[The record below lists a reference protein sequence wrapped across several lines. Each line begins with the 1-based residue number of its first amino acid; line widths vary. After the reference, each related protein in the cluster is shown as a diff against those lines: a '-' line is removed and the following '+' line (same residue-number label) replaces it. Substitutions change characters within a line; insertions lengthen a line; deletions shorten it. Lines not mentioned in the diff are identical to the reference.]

1 MHEVAYKTKE
11 MDPKVLKSISDLRN
25 KFHKSV
31 SLCSSPI
38 SSPIYFFYDYI
49 MIFLL
54 PSQSSP
60 PFFYIF
66 LLVLLTVTALS
77 AAATTQSKCKF
88 EAIFN
93 FGDSNSDT
101 GGFWAV
107 FPAQHGPNGMTFFKK
122 PTGRATDGRLILDF
136 LANSVGL
143 PFISPYMKAIGSDF
157 KHGANFATLA
167 STVLL
172 PTTSLF
178 VTGISPFSLAIQL
191 NQMKEFKLRVDELYS
206 SSSSFSKG
214 WSQLPP
220 PDIFGKALYTFYIGQ
235 NDFTSNLKAI
245 GIEGVN
251 QYLPQVVS
259 QIIDTIKEVYKLG
272 GETFLVMNMA
282 PVGCY
287 PALLVQLP
295 HKSSDIDQYGCFISY
310 NKAVTDYNAM
320 LKKELERARSVLPKA
335 SLVYF
340 DTHSILLQ
348 LFRHPNSY
356 GLKYSTKAC
365 CGHGGGP
372 YNFDPTIFCGNSKKM
387 NNKILT
393 ATACSDPYNYV
404 SWDGI
409 HATEAANKLVTLAIL
424 NGSYSDPPF
433 SFQNLC
439 DLQPLD

>member
-1 MHEVAYKTKE
+1 MT
-11 MDPKVLKSISDLRN
+11 
-25 KFHKSV
+25 
-31 SLCSSPI
+31 
-38 SSPIYFFYDYI
+38 
-49 MIFLL
+49 LL
-54 PSQSSP
+54 LLQSSP
-60 PFFYIF
+60 PFLKIF
-66 LLVLLTVTALS
+66 VLVLLAVAS
-77 AAATTQSKCKF
+77 AAAAAHSKCEFK
-88 EAIFN
+88 AIFN

-136 LANSVGL
+136 LAKSLGL
-143 PFISPYMKAIGSDF
+143 PFISPYLKSIGSDF

-172 PTTSLF
+172 PNTSLF

-191 NQMKEFKLRVDELYS
+191 NQMKEFKFRVDEYHS
-206 SSSSFSKG
+206 SSSHPKG
-214 WSQLPP
+214 WTQLPP
-220 PDIFGKALYTFYIGQ
+220 PNIFGKALYTFYIGQ

-245 GIEGVN
+245 GIEGVK

-259 QIIDTIKEVYKLG
+259 QIVDTIKEVYKLG
-272 GETFLVMNMA
+272 GRTFVVMNMA

-287 PALLVQLP
+287 PALLVELP
-295 HKSSDIDQYGCFISY
+295 HRSSDIDQYGCFISY
-310 NKAVTDYNAM
+310 NKAVSDYNVM
-320 LKKELERARSVLPKA
+320 LKKELEQARRALPKA
-335 SLVYF
+335 SLLYF
-340 DTHSILLQ
+340 DTHSVLLQ
-348 LFRHPNSY
+348 LFQHPNSH
-356 GLKYSTKAC
+356 GLKYGTKAC

-372 YNFDPTIFCGNSKKM
+372 YNFDPTLFCGNSKNI

-424 NGSYSDPPF
+424 NGSYSHPPF

-439 DLQPLD
+439 DLRPLD